1 MEETD
6 SEPSRLKV
14 ALVYYRS
21 FSPFIKNDYIILSRH
36 FDVREVKINSISD
49 LFALAK
55 AIKWCDFSFTW
66 FAGEHA
72 FPVVILSKV
81 LGKKSLVVAGGYDVA
96 CEKEIDYGQF
106 TLSWHKCAM
115 TKFVLEQTDV
125 VLAVSDFTLNEVQKR
140 ARPNNLR
147 LVYNGVDATKFNPGL
162 VPKENLVLTVGVISR
177 DTIRRKGIEDFVRSA
192 GLVPG
197 ARFVIVGKDTDG
209 SVDRLKSIASDNVE
223 FTGWVSEEELL
234 TLYRRAKVYVQASAY
249 ESFGLSLAE
258 AMACGCVPV
267 VTDRGALPEIVGE
280 TGFYAPYGDADRTA
294 EAIERA
300 LISDKGASAAERVK
314 KIFSAEKRERDL
326 LELIRDL
333 VNLGDG

>member
-21 FSPFIKNDYIILSRH
+21 FSSFIKNDYTILSRH
-36 FDVREVKINSISD
+36 FEVREVKINSIFD
-49 LFALAK
+49 LFVLAK

-72 FPVVILSKV
+72 FPVVILSKA

-96 CEKEIDYGQF
+96 CEKEIVYGQF

-115 TKFVLEQTDV
+115 TKFVLEQTDA
-125 VLAVSDFTLNEVQKR
+125 VLAVSDFTLKEVQKR

-147 LVYNGVDATKFNPGL
+147 LVYNGVDAAKFNPGL
-162 VPKENLVLTVGVISR
+162 VPKENLILTVGVISR
-177 DTIRRKGIEDFVRSA
+177 ETIRRKGIEDFVRSA
-192 GLVPG
+192 KLVPE
-197 ARFVIVGKDTDG
+197 ARFVIVGKDMDG
-209 SVDRLKSIASDNVE
+209 SIDRLKSLASENVE

-234 TLYRRAKVYVQASAY
+234 TLYRRAKVYVQVSAY

-258 AMACGCVPV
+258 AMACECVPV
-267 VTDRGALPEIVGE
+267 VTDKGALQEVVGE
-280 TGFYAPYGDADRTA
+280 TGFFVPYGDMEKIA
-294 EAIERA
+294 EGIIKALNSNTGRDARARVERMFS
-300 LISDKGASAAERVK
+300 LKHREEEILRVVK
-314 KIFSAEKRERDL
+314 EKL
-326 LELIRDL
+326 Q
-333 VNLGDG
+333 G